1 MPEVMFV
8 VLWHSTNWW
17 VGDRKKFMFWNAK
30 PAKGILAWH
39 FFR

>member
-17 VGDRKKFMFWNAK
+17 VGDRKFMFWNAK